1 MKHNH
6 LLKLKKKS
14 PLTANDSLELDSIRS
29 KKPPKTEHCTADPFL
44 VDLGS
49 LKLYELNENQWQFTD
64 LFTPALYFVD
74 VEDSLPGA
82 IPIQSEQPLLFNGNE
97 ITSLLPFSPLLLQC
111 FTAEELMERIRFFQS
126 EKFVEVSITLPLLG
140 TGGEIRDCK
149 LAKKYVLEESQAI
162 EDVPV
167 LELWPNIKVEGWQDY
182 YAFYFDCNDT
192 FQVSFNEAQER
203 GTRGCDLYLMLAWP
217 KPFAGKDFE

>member
-6 LLKLKKKS
+6 LPKLKKKS

-49 LKLYELNENQWQFTD
+49 LKLYELNENQWQSTD
-64 LFTPALYFVD
+64 LFMPALHFIDVD
-74 VEDSLPGA
+74 DGLPGA
-82 IPIQSEQPLLFNGNE
+82 ISVQLEQPLLYDGNS
-97 ITSLLPFSPLLLQC
+97 ITPLLPFSPLLLEC
-111 FTAEELMERIRFFQS
+111 FTPEELVERIQFFQN
-126 EKFVEVSITLPLLG
+126 EQFVEVSITLPLLG
-140 TGGEIRDCK
+140 TDGEIRNCK
-149 LAKKYVLEESQAI
+149 LTKKYVLEESQAI

-167 LELWPNIKVEGWQDY
+167 LDLWPNIKVEGWQDY

-192 FQVSFNEAQER
+192 FQVSS
-203 GTRGCDLYLMLAWP
+203 DLA
-217 KPFAGKDFE
+217 PFLIGG

>member
-1 MKHNH
+1 
-6 LLKLKKKS
+6 
-14 PLTANDSLELDSIRS
+14 LDSIRS
-29 KKPPKTEHCTADPFL
+29 KKPPGTEPCTADPFL
-44 VDLGS
+44 VDLDS
-49 LKLYELNENQWQFTD
+49 LESYELNANQLQSTD
-64 LFTPALYFVD
+64 LFIPDLYFVD
-74 VEDSLPGA
+74 VEDALPGA